1 MGAEERKEKEKEIRR
16 RDIIDAA
23 ERVIFSKGYDVATM
37 DDVAK
42 AAEFSKR
49 TVYVYFKSKE
59 QIYFEIMIR
68 GYKILIQ
75 MIDDYEKKASN
86 DTGIYKIRKLGLIF
100 LEFSKQYEDYFSA
113 IMNYEN
119 GEMDFSTGVTD
130 MAKQECYELG
140 ERIFD
145 YLTCSLKIGIEDG
158 TIDNEIDITNTALVL
173 WSCTL
178 GVFNTLKVK
187 KNYIQEYHKR
197 NSEDILEDAFY
208 MITKAIRK

>member
-1 MGAEERKEKEKEIRR
+1 MGAEERKEKEKELRR
-16 RDIIDAA
+16 KDIIDAA
-23 ERVIFSKGYDVATM
+23 ERVFFSKGYDVATM
-37 DDVAK
+37 DDVART
-42 AAEFSKR
+42 AEFSKR

-75 MIDDYEKKASN
+75 MIEDYDKKLSN
-86 DTGIYKIRKLGLIF
+86 DAGIYKIRKLGLILF
-100 LEFSKQYEDYFSA
+100 EFSKQYEDYFSA

-130 MAKQECYELG
+130 RAKQECYELG

-145 YLTCSLKIGIEDG
+145 YLICSLKQGIEDG
-158 TIDNEIDITNTALVL
+158 TIDNSVDITNTALVL

-178 GVFNTLKVK
+178 GIFNTLRTK
-187 KNYIQEYHKR
+187 KRYIMEYHQR
-197 NSEDILEDAFY
+197 NAEELLEEAFD
-208 MITKAIRK
+208 MLTKAIRK

>member
-23 ERVIFSKGYDVATM
+23 ESVFFSKGYDIATM

-68 GYKILIQ
+68 GYKILIE
-75 MIDDYEKKASN
+75 MIKAYDKKSN
-86 DTGIYKIRKLGLIF
+86 NDNGIYKIRKLGVILF
-100 LEFSKQYEDYFSA
+100 EFSKQYEDYFSA

-119 GEMDFSTGVTD
+119 GEMDFSSGVSDTSR
-130 MAKQECYELG
+130 QECYELG
-140 ERIFD
+140 EKIFD
-145 YLTCSLKIGIEDG
+145 YLKFSLNQGIEDG
-158 TIDNEIDITNTALVL
+158 TIDSSIDIINTALVL

-178 GVFNTLKVK
+178 GIFNTIRTK
-187 KNYIQEYHKR
+187 KRYIMEYHKK
-197 NSEDILEDAFY
+197 NSEELLEDAFD
-208 MITKAIRK
+208 MLTKAIRK